1 MPAEDHPAEV
11 AASLMC
17 ADFSKLGRQLDELRE
32 AGVRR
37 LHLDF
42 ADGAFVPSLLLGT
55 EIFSLLA
62 GHAGFDLESH
72 LMIRDPERFAAYFGA
87 RSDRVIVHIEATSDV
102 AECIDQIR
110 DAGARP
116 GLAVSPDTPI
126 EGLEP
131 LLPLVD
137 QILIM
142 TVQPGFAGAEF
153 IPAMVDKVRWVHERA
168 VATGLNVEIEVD
180 GGINPHTI
188 PALAA
193 AGARA
198 FVGGSSGLF
207 VGRDLGGAAGRMLAA
222 ARSPRLTSGVE
233 A

>member
-1 MPAEDHPAEV
+1 
-11 AASLMC
+11 MC
-17 ADFSKLGRQLDELRE
+17 ADFSKLGRQLSELRE

-55 EIFSLLA
+55 EIFSLLV
-62 GHAGFDLESH
+62 GYTGFDLESH
-72 LMIRDPERFAAYFGA
+72 LMIRAPERFAAYFGS
-87 RSDRVIVHIEATSDV
+87 RSDRVIVHVEATTDV
-102 AECIDQIR
+102 TACIDRIR
-110 DAGARP
+110 GAGARP

-153 IPAMVDKVRWVHERA
+153 IPAMVEKVRWVHERA
-168 VATGLNVEIEVD
+168 AATGLNLEIEVD

-207 VGRDLGGAAGRMLAA
+207 IGSDLGAAAGRMLAA
-222 ARSPRLTSGVE
+222 ARGLSLTSPAE

>member
-1 MPAEDHPAEV
+1 MPAEGHQTEV

-32 AGVRR
+32 AGVQR

-55 EIFSLLA
+55 EVFSLLA
-62 GHAGFDLESH
+62 GHDGFVLESH
-72 LMIRDPERFAAYFGA
+72 LMVRDPARFAAYFGE
-87 RSDRVIVHIEATSDV
+87 RSDRVIVHIEATPDV
-102 AECIDQIR
+102 VECIDQIR
-110 DAGARP
+110 AAGARP

-126 EGLEP
+126 ECLAP

-137 QILIM
+137 QVLIM
-142 TVQPGFAGAEF
+142 TVQPGFAGALF
-153 IPAMVDKVRWVHERA
+153 IPAMIDKVRWVHEYMA
-168 VATGLNVEIEVD
+168 ATGLDLEIEVD
-180 GGINPHTI
+180 GGINPDTI

-193 AGARA
+193 AGAIT
-198 FVGGSSGLF
+198 FVGGSTGLF
-207 VGRDLGGAAGRMLAA
+207 IGEDISAAAGHMFAA
-222 ARSPRLTSGVE
+222 ACNLNRRGFPG